1 MPGNARRAASRWW
14 SRKIDMEKHRKGI
27 EVSLAIAEAVGQA
40 DCDVIS
46 AYPITPQTHIVE
58 HLSEMV
64 ADGHLDAEFVPVESE
79 HSAMSVCCGAA
90 AVGARTFTSTS
101 SQGLALMA
109 EIFFIAS
116 SLRLPVVMAL
126 ANRSLSGPL
135 SIWNDHTDTMMVRDG
150 GWIHVFVENGQ
161 EAYDHVFWAFRV
173 AEDPAVRLPV
183 AINLDGFIMTHM
195 IEPILFEDD
204 ELVKGYIPEYRMEKP
219 LHPDAPLSMGC
230 FGMPEIY
237 TEAQMARERALVGS
251 YPVCLKA
258 WEEWAALTGRRYSPV
273 ETYRTEDAE
282 YCIVTMGSLGETAM
296 AAVDE
301 LREQGERVGVIRI
314 RLWRPFPFEDLY
326 GAVAGKKT
334 LIVLD
339 RAISFGGPGGPVA
352 SEIRSA
358 LYRKTDA
365 PAVVNYVA
373 GLAGRDV
380 AVDDFKNI
388 IIEGRD
394 KAERGETFGFTLYGL
409 RA

>member
-1 MPGNARRAASRWW
+1 MS
-14 SRKIDMEKHRKGI
+14 KKRKGI
-27 EVSLAIAEAVGQA
+27 EISLAIADAVGQA

-58 HLSEMV
+58 HLSEIV

-101 SQGLALMA
+101 AQGLALMA

-116 SLRLPVVMAL
+116 SMRLPVVMAL

-183 AINLDGFIMTHM
+183 ALNIDGFIMTHM
-195 IEPILFEDD
+195 IEPIEFEDD
-204 ELVKGYIPEYRMEKP
+204 ELIKRYIPEYRMEKP
-219 LHPDAPLSMGC
+219 LHPDNPVSMGC
-230 FGMPEIY
+230 FAMPEIY
-237 TEAQMARERALVGS
+237 MEAQMARERALVDS
-251 YPVCLKA
+251 YATCIGA
-258 WEEWAALTGRRYSPV
+258 WEEWAALTGRRYNPV
-273 ETYRTEDAE
+273 ETYRADDAE

-301 LREQGERVGVIRI
+301 LREQGEKVGVIKI
-314 RLWRPFPFEDLY
+314 RLWRPFPFDDIY
-326 GAVAGKKT
+326 RAVTGKDT

-352 SEIRSA
+352 LELRSA
-358 LYRKTDA
+358 MCRRPQA
-365 PAVVNYVA
+365 PVIVNYVA
-373 GLAGRDV
+373 GLASRDV
-380 AVDDFKNI
+380 TVEDFKSI
-388 IIEGRD
+388 ILGG
-394 KAERGETFGFTLYGL
+394 KAKAAKGDIAGFTLYGL
-409 RA
+409 RG

>member
-1 MPGNARRAASRWW
+1 MA
-14 SRKIDMEKHRKGI
+14 KERKGI
-27 EVSLAIAEAVGQA
+27 EVSLAVAEAVAQA
-40 DCDVIS
+40 DCDVIA

-58 HLSEMV
+58 HLSELV

-90 AVGARTFTSTS
+90 AVGARTFTATA

-116 SLRLPVVMAL
+116 SSRLPVVMAL

-135 SIWNDHTDTMMVRDG
+135 SIWNDHTDVMMVRDG
-150 GWIHVFVENGQ
+150 GWIHIFVENGQ

-183 AINLDGFIMTHM
+183 ALNIDGFIMTHM
-195 IEPILFEDD
+195 IEPIDFEDD
-204 ELVKGYIPEYRMEKP
+204 ELIKRYIPEYRMEKP
-219 LHPDAPLSMGC
+219 LHPDNPVSMGC

-237 TEAQMARERALVGS
+237 TEVQMAREQALVDS
-251 YPVCLKA
+251 YTTCIRA
-258 WEEWAALTGRRYSPV
+258 WEEWEALTGRRYHPV
-273 ETYRTEDAE
+273 ETYRADDAE

-301 LREQGERVGVIRI
+301 LREQGEKVGVIRI
-314 RLWRPFPFEDLY
+314 RLWRPFPFDDIYRAAE
-326 GAVAGKKT
+326 GKDT

-352 SEIRSA
+352 LELRSA
-358 LYRKTDA
+358 MCCRPQA
-365 PAVVNYVA
+365 PVIVDYVA
-373 GLAGRDV
+373 GLASRDV
-380 AVDDFKNI
+380 TVEDFKSI
-388 IIEGRD
+388 ILGG
-394 KAERGETFGFTLYGL
+394 KAKAADGDVCGFTLYGL
-409 RA
+409 RG

>member
-1 MPGNARRAASRWW
+1 MA
-14 SRKIDMEKHRKGI
+14 KERKGI
-27 EVSLAIAEAVGQA
+27 EVSLALAEAVGQA

-58 HLSEMV
+58 HLSELV

-116 SLRLPVVMAL
+116 SMRLPVVMAL

-135 SIWNDHTDTMMVRDG
+135 SIWNDHTDAMMVRDG

-183 AINLDGFIMTHM
+183 ALNIDGFIMTHM
-195 IEPILFEDD
+195 IEPIDFEDD
-204 ELVKGYIPEYRMEKP
+204 ELIKRYLPEYRMEKP
-219 LHPDAPLSMGC
+219 LHPDNPVSMGC
-230 FGMPEIY
+230 FAMPEIY
-237 TEAQMARERALVGS
+237 TEAQMARERALVES
-251 YPVCLKA
+251 YTTCIGA
-258 WEEWAALTGRRYSPV
+258 WEEWAALTGRRYHPV
-273 ETYRTEDAE
+273 ETYRADDAD

-301 LREQGERVGVIRI
+301 LREQGEKVGVIKI
-314 RLWRPFPFEDLY
+314 RLWRPFPFDDLHR
-326 GAVAGKKT
+326 AVTGKDT

-352 SEIRSA
+352 LELRSA
-358 LYRKTDA
+358 MCNRPQA
-365 PAVVNYVA
+365 PVIVDYVA
-373 GLAGRDV
+373 GLASRDV
-380 AVDDFKNI
+380 TVEDFKSI
-388 IIEGRD
+388 ILGGKAKAAEGD
-394 KAERGETFGFTLYGL
+394 TAGFTLYGL
-409 RA
+409 RG

>member
-1 MPGNARRAASRWW
+1 MA
-14 SRKIDMEKHRKGI
+14 KERKGI
-27 EVSLAIAEAVGQA
+27 EVSLALAEAVGQA

-58 HLSEMV
+58 HLSELV

-116 SLRLPVVMAL
+116 SMRLPVVMAL

-135 SIWNDHTDTMMVRDG
+135 SIWNDHTDAMMVRDG

-183 AINLDGFIMTHM
+183 ALNIDGFIMTHM
-195 IEPILFEDD
+195 IEPIDFEDD
-204 ELVKGYIPEYRMEKP
+204 ELIKRYLPEYRMEKP
-219 LHPDAPLSMGC
+219 LHPDNPVSMGC
-230 FGMPEIY
+230 FAMPEIY
-237 TEAQMARERALVGS
+237 TEAQMARERALVES
-251 YPVCLKA
+251 YTTCIGA
-258 WEEWAALTGRRYSPV
+258 WEEWAALTGRRYHPV
-273 ETYRTEDAE
+273 ETYRADDAD

-301 LREQGERVGVIRI
+301 LREQGEKVGVIKI
-314 RLWRPFPFEDLY
+314 RLWRPFPFDDIY
-326 GAVAGKKT
+326 RAVTGKNA

-352 SEIRSA
+352 LELRSA
-358 LYRKTDA
+358 MCNRPQA
-365 PAVVNYVA
+365 PVIVDYVA
-373 GLAGRDV
+373 GLASRDV
-380 AVDDFKNI
+380 TVEDFKSI
-388 IIEGRD
+388 ILGGKAKAAEGD
-394 KAERGETFGFTLYGL
+394 TAGFTLYGL
-409 RA
+409 RG

>member
-1 MPGNARRAASRWW
+1 MA
-14 SRKIDMEKHRKGI
+14 KERKGI
-27 EVSLAIAEAVGQA
+27 EVSLAVAEAVGQA
-40 DCDVIS
+40 DCDVIA

-90 AVGARTFTSTS
+90 AVGARTFTSTA

-116 SLRLPVVMAL
+116 AMRLPVVMAL
-126 ANRSLSGPL
+126 ANRSLSSPL

-183 AINLDGFIMTHM
+183 ALNIDGFIMTHM
-195 IEPILFEDD
+195 IEPIEFEDD
-204 ELVKGYIPEYRMEKP
+204 ELIKRYIPEYRMEKP
-219 LHPDAPLSMGC
+219 LHPDNPVSMGC

-237 TEAQMARERALVGS
+237 TETQMARERALVES
-251 YPVCLKA
+251 YNTCIKA
-258 WEEWAALTGRRYSPV
+258 WEEWEALTGRRYHPV
-273 ETYRTEDAE
+273 ETYRADDAE
-282 YCIVTMGSLGETAM
+282 CCIVTLGSLGETAM

-301 LREQGERVGVIRI
+301 LREQGEKVGVIKI

-326 GAVAGKKT
+326 RAAAGKNA

-352 SEIRSA
+352 LELRSA
-358 LYRKTDA
+358 MCGRPQA
-365 PAVVNYVA
+365 PAIVDYVA
-373 GLAGRDV
+373 GLASRDV
-380 AVDDFKNI
+380 TAEDFKAI
-388 IIEGRD
+388 ILGGKAKAAEGD
-394 KAERGETFGFTLYGL
+394 VCGFTLYGL
-409 RA
+409 RG

>member
-1 MPGNARRAASRWW
+1 MA
-14 SRKIDMEKHRKGI
+14 KERKGI
-27 EVSLAIAEAVGQA
+27 EVSLALAEAVGQA

-58 HLSEMV
+58 HLSELV

-116 SLRLPVVMAL
+116 SMRLPVVMAL

-161 EAYDHVFWAFRV
+161 DAYDHVFWAFRV
-173 AEDPAVRLPV
+173 AEDSAVRLPV
-183 AINLDGFIMTHM
+183 ALNIDGFIMTHM
-195 IEPILFEDD
+195 IEPIDFEDD
-204 ELVKGYIPEYRMEKP
+204 ELIKRYLPEYRMEKP
-219 LHPDAPLSMGC
+219 LHPDDPVSMGC
-230 FGMPEIY
+230 FAMPEIY
-237 TEAQMARERALVGS
+237 TEAQIARERALVES
-251 YPVCLKA
+251 YATCVNA
-258 WEEWAALTGRRYSPV
+258 WEEWAALTGRRYHPV
-273 ETYRTEDAE
+273 ETYRADDAE

-301 LREQGERVGVIRI
+301 LREQGEKVGVIKI
-314 RLWRPFPFEDLY
+314 RLWRPFPFDDIY
-326 GAVAGKKT
+326 RAVAGKDT

-352 SEIRSA
+352 LELRSA
-358 LYRKTDA
+358 MCRRPQA
-365 PAVVNYVA
+365 PAIVNYVA
-373 GLAGRDV
+373 GLASRDV
-380 AVDDFKNI
+380 TVDDFKSI
-388 IIEGRD
+388 ILGGKAKAAEGD
-394 KAERGETFGFTLYGL
+394 LAGFTLYGL
-409 RA
+409 RE

>member
-1 MPGNARRAASRWW
+1 MA
-14 SRKIDMEKHRKGI
+14 KERKGI
-27 EVSLAIAEAVGQA
+27 EVSLALAEAVGQA

-58 HLSEMV
+58 HLSELV

-116 SLRLPVVMAL
+116 SMRPPVVMAL

-161 EAYDHVFWAFRV
+161 DAYDHVFWAFRV
-173 AEDPAVRLPV
+173 AEDSAVRLPV
-183 AINLDGFIMTHM
+183 ALNIDGFIMTHM
-195 IEPILFEDD
+195 IEPIDFEDD
-204 ELVKGYIPEYRMEKP
+204 ELIKRYLPEYRMEKP
-219 LHPDAPLSMGC
+219 LHPDDPVSMGC
-230 FGMPEIY
+230 FAMPEIY
-237 TEAQMARERALVGS
+237 TEAQIARERALVES
-251 YPVCLKA
+251 YATCVNA
-258 WEEWAALTGRRYSPV
+258 WEEWAALTGRRYHPV
-273 ETYRTEDAE
+273 ETYRADDAE

-301 LREQGERVGVIRI
+301 VREQGEKVGVIKI
-314 RLWRPFPFEDLY
+314 RLWRPFPFDDIY
-326 GAVAGKKT
+326 RAVAGKDT

-352 SEIRSA
+352 LELRSA
-358 LYRKTDA
+358 MCRRPQA
-365 PAVVNYVA
+365 PAIVNYVA
-373 GLAGRDV
+373 GLASRDV
-380 AVDDFKNI
+380 TVDDFKSI
-388 IIEGRD
+388 ILGGKAKAAEGD
-394 KAERGETFGFTLYGL
+394 LAGFTLYGL
-409 RA
+409 RE

>member
-1 MPGNARRAASRWW
+1 MV
-14 SRKIDMEKHRKGI
+14 KERKGI

-40 DCDVIS
+40 DCDLIS

-58 HLSEMV
+58 HLSELV

-109 EIFFIAS
+109 EIFYITS
-116 SLRLPVVMAL
+116 SMRLPVVMAL

-161 EAYDHVFWAFRV
+161 DAYDHVFWAFRV

-183 AINLDGFIMTHM
+183 ALNIDGFIMTHM
-195 IEPILFEDD
+195 IEPIEFEDD
-204 ELVKGYIPEYRMEKP
+204 ELIKRYIPEYRMEKP
-219 LHPDAPLSMGC
+219 LHPDNPVSMGC
-230 FGMPEIY
+230 FAMPEIY
-237 TEAQMARERALVGS
+237 TEAQMARERALVDS
-251 YPVCLKA
+251 YATCMRA
-258 WEEWAALTGRRYSPV
+258 WEEWEALTGRRYHPV
-273 ETYRTEDAE
+273 ETYRADDAE

-301 LREQGERVGVIRI
+301 LREQGEKVGVIKI
-314 RLWRPFPFEDLY
+314 RLWRPFPFDDIY
-326 GAVAGKKT
+326 RAVKGKDT

-352 SEIRSA
+352 LELRSA
-358 LYRKTDA
+358 MCNSPQA
-365 PAVVNYVA
+365 PVIVNYVA
-373 GLAGRDV
+373 GLASRDV
-380 AVDDFKNI
+380 TVEDFKSI
-388 IIEGRD
+388 ILGGKAKAAEGD
-394 KAERGETFGFTLYGL
+394 IDGFTLYGL
-409 RA
+409 RG

>member
-1 MPGNARRAASRWW
+1 MARERR
-14 SRKIDMEKHRKGI
+14 GI
-27 EVSLAIAEAVGQA
+27 EVSLAVAEAVGQA
-40 DCDVIS
+40 DCDVIA

-64 ADGHLDAEFVPVESE
+64 AEGHLDAEFIPVESE

-116 SLRLPVVMAL
+116 AMRLPVVMAL
-126 ANRSLSGPL
+126 ANRSLSAPL

-173 AEDPAVRLPV
+173 AEDPEVRLPV
-183 AINLDGFIMTHM
+183 AINIDGFILTHM
-195 IEPILFEDD
+195 IEPIEFEDD
-204 ELVKGYIPEYRMEKP
+204 ELIRRYIPEYRMEKA
-219 LHPDAPLSMGC
+219 LHPDNPVSMGC

-237 TEAQMARERALVGS
+237 TETQMAREKALVDS
-251 YPVCLKA
+251 YATCVKG
-258 WEEWAALTGRRYSPV
+258 WEEWAALTGRRYNPI
-273 ETYRTEDAE
+273 ETYRADDAE

-301 LREQGERVGVIRI
+301 LREQGEKVGVIKI
-314 RLWRPFPFEDLY
+314 RLWRPFPFADLY
-326 GAVAGKKT
+326 RAVDGKEA

-352 SEIRSA
+352 LEVRSA
-358 LYRKTDA
+358 MYRRPHA

-373 GLAGRDV
+373 GLASRDV
-380 AVDDFKNI
+380 RVEDFKAI
-388 IIEGRD
+388 ILGG
-394 KAERGETFGFTLYGL
+394 KAKAAAGDTAGFTLYGV
-409 RA
+409 RE